1 MNSWFLSKVR
11 YTKQLENGTFK
22 RVSEPYLLAAMS
34 FTDTESR
41 IYEELGEVIRGE
53 FIVVSIAREELH
65 DIFNYSDADVW
76 WKCKISFDGSM
87 EDSDKQKKVNQ
98 TFLVGA
104 NSAKEATERLQESLS
119 TMLVDFEITSVVKSP
134 IVEIFPYNEE
144 LDKEISRRPLEETED
159 ALLTDPQ
166 N

>member
-11 YTKQLENGTFK
+11 YIKQTEAGLFK
-22 RVSEPYLLAAMS
+22 RVTEPYLLAAMS

-41 IYEELGEVIRGE
+41 IYEELGSVIRGE

-65 DIFNYSDADVW
+65 DIFNYDDADTW

-87 EDSDKQKKVNQ
+87 EDSDRQKKVTQ

-119 TMLVDFEITSVVKSP
+119 TMMVDFEITSVVKSP
-134 IVEIFPYNEE
+134 IVDIFPYKEE
-144 LDKEISRRPLEETED
+144 LDNLEVTEE
-159 ALLTDPQ
+159 
-166 N
+166 

>member
-1 MNSWFLSKVR
+1 MNTWFLSKVR

-22 RVSEPYLLAAMS
+22 RVSEPYLLAAMT
-34 FTDTESR
+34 FTDTEAR
-41 IYEELGEVIRGE
+41 IYEELGEIIRGE

-65 DIFNYSDADVW
+65 DIFNYDDADVW

-87 EDSDKQKKVNQ
+87 EDGEKSKKVNQ

-119 TMLVDFEITSVVKSP
+119 TMMVDFEITSVIKSP
-134 IVEIFPYNEE
+134 IVEIYPYNEV
-144 LDKEISRRPLEETED
+144 LDKEISRTPLTESVTEE
-159 ALLTDPQ
+159 
-166 N
+166 